1 MGVGAS
7 GMLVCSVSQPG
18 CQSHG
23 CVQFVSLSSNTLVT
37 CTLFYKDTVFELKV
51 VNWRKKHPEWVLT
64 KCCFLTFLLSAVNV
78 HILKLWKNII
88 MNYRLEHFSKCPEMP
103 FDTMP
108 ELI

>member
-51 VNWRKKHPEWVLT
+51 VNWREKKTSRMSANKVLLLNIPL
-64 KCCFLTFLLSAVNV
+64 KCC
-78 HILKLWKNII
+78 
-88 MNYRLEHFSKCPEMP
+88 KC
-103 FDTMP
+103 
-108 ELI
+108 